1 MFISQQSTCEYI
13 CTSNQTLIWCR
24 PPPPQLV
31 QCFPAQWFTGMT
43 GQKTLPQLEPLCRYL
58 THVASTLYR
67 GSLAASDLERR
78 SLK

>member
-1 MFISQQSTCEYI
+1 VLLLL
-13 CTSNQTLIWCR
+13 QTHL
-24 PPPPQLV
+24 PLLL
-31 QCFPAQWFTGMT
+31 
-43 GQKTLPQLEPLCRYL
+43 LPQLEPLCRYL

>member
-1 MFISQQSTCEYI
+1 
-13 CTSNQTLIWCR
+13 
-24 PPPPQLV
+24 
-31 QCFPAQWFTGMT
+31 MT